1 MFLHQPGPVNRGAI
15 FLRFEAMKRAPCLL
29 ENGTKFS
36 LRNSDRAVII
46 AMASVLMM
54 QVAIDEIID
63 MIAVRNGGV
72 TTVLSVDVISRMTG
86 AGMA

>member
-1 MFLHQPGPVNRGAI
+1 MTFGKWHKALTGPQK
-15 FLRFEAMKRAPCLL
+15 LCDC
-29 ENGTKFS
+29 
-36 LRNSDRAVII
+36 DRAVII

-72 TTVLSVDVISRMTG
+72 TTVLTMDVISRMTG
-86 AGMA
+86 ADMA